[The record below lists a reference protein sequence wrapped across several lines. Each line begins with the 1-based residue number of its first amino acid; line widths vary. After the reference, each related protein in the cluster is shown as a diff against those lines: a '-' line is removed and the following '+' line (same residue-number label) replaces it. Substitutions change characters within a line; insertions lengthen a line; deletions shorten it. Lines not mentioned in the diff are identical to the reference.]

1 MPQAAGLLIINWN
14 DADILASST
23 REQHRGTFYG
33 EVCLCR
39 SAVRWDR
46 NKWRPHLGP
55 ASQKKEACDMEA
67 HTQPNSIQMVDTAS
81 TWRCK
86 SKSQRPKCSHG
97 FRKFFL
103 SFWHCPKRGRG
114 DPCPNLLTLFSFF
127 VVPYVK
133 TSISC
138 YVILFGH
145 F

>member
-1 MPQAAGLLIINWN
+1 MVFILLQAKIYTNKHLTVFLFIGCKDAWAPQQAAGLLIINWN

-67 HTQPNSIQMVDTAS
+67 HTQPNSIQMV
-81 TWRCK
+81 
-86 SKSQRPKCSHG
+86 
-97 FRKFFL
+97 
-103 SFWHCPKRGRG
+103 WHRIH
-114 DPCPNLLTLFSFF
+114 LAMEIQIT
-127 VVPYVK
+127 K
-133 TSISC
+133 TKM
-138 YVILFGH
+138 
-145 F
+145 